1 MPDIALR
8 LNKDMLVLSAPLNAR
23 LARQGF
29 DATRDVEFI
38 TLFEPDSVRD
48 ALRL

>member
-1 MPDIALR
+1 MTDIALR

-23 LARQGF
+23 LASQGF

-38 TLFEPDSVRD
+38 TLS
-48 ALRL
+48 LIHI